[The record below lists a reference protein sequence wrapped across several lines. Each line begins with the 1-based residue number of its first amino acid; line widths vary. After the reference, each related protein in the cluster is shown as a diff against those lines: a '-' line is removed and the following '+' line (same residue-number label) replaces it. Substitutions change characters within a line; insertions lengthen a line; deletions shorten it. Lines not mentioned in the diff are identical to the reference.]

1 MERINADWIYQ
12 ESHRLMNLMETE
24 VGVTVPDGGTFIDDV
39 YSHYPQLGW
48 RRLVQEFLLTS
59 LTKDWKKRS

>member
-1 MERINADWIYQ
+1 
-12 ESHRLMNLMETE
+12 MNLVETE

-48 RRLVQEFLLTS
+48 RRLVQEFSYQPDQGMEEKGLKYRPKTPVVIRP
-59 LTKDWKKRS
+59 TNK